1 MLKYIVV
8 LLSLCVLVYAQRLSA
23 QELGAQEEAA
33 PVEAALAQRD
43 SVDALMLRLADKS
56 EGAAAV
62 EALIALKH
70 AGVKH
75 LLQRL
80 SDRDLH
86 LHQETLVYIPKFEK
100 DAQGLEY
107 GLAYPPLILPLAD
120 GSLPVEKAQEIL
132 KSDVKTFRVAR
143 STRKAVSRALSVIGL
158 YLDDDVERLAAAQRV
173 GNKRVQEA
181 LPILVELL
189 KTEQNAKIRH
199 VAEESVHI
207 LTITADD
214 SLESLE
220 ARIVAIVRLGEMN
233 SIRALDLLQKRSEDK
248 HVNPEERAACA
259 VAVGQIQSHQ
269 TFSEWVQHVFSGLS
283 LASILLLTSLGLAV
297 TFGLMGVIN
306 MAHGEMLM
314 IGAVTAWVCYE
325 YIGTALP
332 AEWFNWYYI
341 IAIPLSFLVAAG
353 VGVLTEICIVRF
365 LYKRP
370 LDSMLATIGVSYIL
384 IQAVR
389 SWKGDNLG
397 MTAPSWFSGGWE
409 IMQDVVLPYNRL
421 FIIVLT
427 VSCVLS
433 VVLLFKYTRFGL
445 MLRATSQNR
454 SIAAAN
460 GVNTRMV
467 DMLTFGLGSGLAGIA
482 GCALVLLTNP
492 TPEMGQT
499 YIVKSFLVTV
509 VAGVGSLA
517 GVIYSAL
524 GLGFMEKFIEPLSL
538 MEEPI
543 KLMDSTWAQV
553 FVLIVVIFFMQR
565 RPGGLFPEKG
575 RNADKA
581 DGSAGAFLAKIGKR
595 GDKIGGACL
604 LFFGAV
610 LIPVLYGCG
619 WVSPEFVN
627 KIGYI
632 LTFAICAIG
641 LDLLWG
647 YTGVLSLC
655 QALFFA
661 FGAYCM
667 GLYLINH
674 GPKDLDGIPDCLS
687 YVMSDVSN
695 RQAPWFLDF
704 FSTFAGTISLGILI
718 PGVIALLIGLTTF
731 RSRVK
736 GVYFAILTQAITV
749 GANLVFMKNDLKLG
763 GTNGLTK
770 FENILGA
777 PIAYNAELG
786 LFSQTRFWLY
796 AATLVTLML
805 AIYFS
810 RKLANGG
817 LGRVLIAARDDET
830 RLRFNGYQIWAWK
843 SLIFAF
849 AAILAA
855 VAGMLY
861 APQKGIINP
870 HQMTAEASIMVVAW
884 VAVGGRGTVWGAVL
898 GAIVVGLAYDWITS
912 FWPQGWKFML
922 GAMFIA
928 VPLLLPGGLLS
939 LGEKIRGMLA
949 VKNKD
954 DDAELDGLKVKGE
967 AA

>member
-1 MLKYIVV
+1 MSKFIAL
-8 LLSLCVLVYAQRLSA
+8 LLSVCVCLSYHA
-23 QELGAQEEAA
+23 AEEVVSTESANA
-33 PVEAALAQRD
+33 VIEQAEHLNTILD
-43 SVDALMLRLADKS
+43 LKS
-56 EGAAAV
+56 KSKAAAAV
-62 EALIALKH
+62 SALVETKH
-70 AGVKH
+70 AGVKY

-80 SDRDLH
+80 KDRTI
-86 LHQETLVYIPKFEK
+86 QTYKTGVVFVAETETDADGNELAHIYPALIIPN
-100 DAQGLEY
+100 
-107 GLAYPPLILPLAD
+107 AD
-120 GSLPVEKAQEIL
+120 GSLDASKKQVVS
-132 KSDVKTFRVAR
+132 KSEVATFRVAR
-143 STRKAVSRALSVIGL
+143 KARKEITRALSIIGL
-158 YLDDDVERLAAAQRV
+158 YLEDESERLAAATYV
-173 GNKRVQEA
+173 GNKRLAEA
-181 LPILVELL
+181 MPILEKL
-189 KTEQNAKIRH
+189 I
-199 VAEESVHI
+199 AEESVPKI
-207 LTITADD
+207 QFVMRESMALIVAASDD
-214 SLESLE
+214 SAYALEPRLESI
-220 ARIVAIVRLGEMN
+220 AALGDMN
-233 SIRALDLLQKRSEDK
+233 SIRALDLLKEKANGDAT
-248 HVNPEERAACA
+248 NPEERE
-259 VAVGQIQSHQ
+259 VALASIEAIESHQ
-269 TFSEWVQHVFSGLS
+269 TVTEWIQHAFSGLS
-283 LASILLLTSLGLAV
+283 LGSILLLTSLGLAV

-314 IGAVTAWVCYE
+314 IGAVTAWACFE
-325 YIGTALP
+325 FIGTALP
-332 AEWFNWYYI
+332 EAWFNWYYV
-341 IAIPLSFLVAAG
+341 IAIPMSFLTAG
-353 VGVLTEICIVRF
+353 CIGILIELSIVRF

-409 IMQDVVLPYNRL
+409 VMQDVVLPYNRI
-421 FIIVLT
+421 FIILLT
-427 VSCVLS
+427 FFSVLS
-433 VVLLFKYTRFGL
+433 VWGLFKYTRFGL
-445 MLRATSQNR
+445 MLRATVQNR
-454 SIAAAN
+454 DVAAAN

-509 VAGVGSLA
+509 VAGVGSLL
-517 GVIYSAL
+517 GVIYAAF
-524 GLGFMEKFIEPLSL
+524 GLGFLEKFIEPLHI
-538 MEEPI
+538 MDEPF
-543 KLMDSTWAQV
+543 KLFDSTWAQV
-553 FVLIVVIFFMQR
+553 FVLAVVIFFMQR
-565 RPGGLFPEKG
+565 RPGGLFPERG

-581 DGSAGAFLAKIGKR
+581 DPTAGAFLAKVGRR
-595 GDKIGGACL
+595 GDIIGLSL
-604 LFFGAV
+604 LFGIGALV
-610 LIPVLYGCG
+610 VPALYGMG
-619 WVSPEFVN
+619 MISPEFVN
-627 KIGYI
+627 KLGYI

-661 FGAYCM
+661 LGAYVM

-695 RQAPWFLDF
+695 RQAPWFLDLF
-704 FSTFAGTISLGILI
+704 ETFSGTLFLGVLL
-718 PGVIALLIGLTTF
+718 PGICALLIGLMVF

-770 FENILGA
+770 FEQILGA
-777 PIAYNAELG
+777 PIAYSQEAG
-786 LFSQTRFWLY
+786 LFGQTRFWLY
-796 AATLVTLML
+796 MSTLLVLMAAVYL
-805 AIYFS
+805 S

-817 LGRVLIAARDDET
+817 LGRVLIATRDDET
-830 RLRFNGYQIWAWK
+830 RLRFSGYQVWAWK
-843 SLIFAF
+843 ALIFGF
-849 AAILAA
+849 AAVLAA
-855 VAGMLY
+855 IAGMLY

-898 GAIVVGLAYDWITS
+898 GAVVVGLMYDWITS
-912 FWPQGWKFML
+912 FWPQGWKFLL

-928 VPLLLPGGLLS
+928 VPLALPGGLLS
-939 LGEKIRGMLA
+939 LN
-949 VKNKD
+949 NKCANFFKSKKETPSD
-954 DDAELDGLKVKGE
+954 DSAPLPASGG